1 MGPLID
7 KDAVNMYLS
16 AIKKAVKEGGKIVV
30 EGGVLEGVGYESG
43 CYVKP
48 VIIEAENHFEIV
60 QEETFAP
67 ILYLIKYSNLD
78 EAIGLQN
85 GVKQG
90 LSSAIMTKD
99 LREAEMF
106 LSASGSDCGI
116 ANVNIGTSGAEIGG
130 AFGGE
135 KETGGGRES
144 GSDAWKIYMRRQT
157 NTINY
162 TSDLPLAQGIKF
174 DL

>member
-1 MGPLID
+1 MPSKEL
-7 KDAVNMYLS
+7 K
-16 AIKKAVKEGGKIVV
+16 KKAEKLLLKAE
-30 EGGVLEGVGYESG
+30 GYESG

-48 VIIEAENHFEIV
+48 VIIEAENSYNIV

-67 ILYLIKYSNLD
+67 ILYLLKYNNIE
-78 EAIGLQN
+78 EAIHMQN
-85 GVKQG
+85 NVKQG
-90 LSSAIMTKD
+90 LSSAIMTSNLK
-99 LREAEMF
+99 EAERF
-106 LSASGSDCGI
+106 LAADGSDCGI

-162 TSDLPLAQGIKF
+162 SSDLPLAQGIKF